1 MSAEIWKP
9 VRGHE
14 GAYEVSD
21 HGRVKSLG
29 RTVWRK
35 VGKGSAPDRPLP
47 VYHAGRVLR
56 PGRSSNG
63 YLTVHLGGKSVP
75 VQWLV
80 AEAFIGP
87 RPEGLLVLH
96 GDGDRQNNRPQNL
109 RYGTSLE
116 NAADKA
122 AHGRETRGSQ
132 YRSAKLHEWTAG
144 VIRSLKGF
152 WSQSE
157 LAMLFGVSPAAVQA
171 VHDGRTWRHA
181 PAVDQGTALEWFWSF
196 GPAGAEPITEDLKWN
211 ARRELDRR
219 RAAP

>member
-1 MSAEIWKP
+1 MSGEIWKP

-14 GAYEVSD
+14 GKYEVSD
-21 HGRVKSLG
+21 QGRVRSLD
-29 RTVWRK
+29 RTIWRK
-35 VGKGSAPDRPLP
+35 VGKGTEPDSSIP
-47 VYHAGRVLR
+47 VYHAGRILR

-63 YLTVHLGGKSVP
+63 YLTVYLGGRSVP

-87 RPEGLLVLH
+87 RPAGLLVLH
-96 GDGDRQNNRPQNL
+96 GDGNRQNNRPQNL
-109 RYGTSLE
+109 RYGTSLD

-122 AHGRETRGSQ
+122 VHGRETRGSQ

-144 VIRSLKGF
+144 VIRSLKGL

-181 PAVDQGTALEWFWSF
+181 PDVDRKDALEWFWAF
-196 GPAGAEPITEDLKWN
+196 GPAGAEAITEDLKWN
-211 ARRELDRR
+211 AQQELERR
-219 RAAP
+219 RLLG